1 MKSWQ
6 MNGRVLHSR
15 LLFVVFVVRLYLSD
29 CWDVVLY
36 AAVQRRLTAGT
47 CRNIISDYL
56 DHEKLSCGNYL
67 RKE

>member
-1 MKSWQ
+1 MANEWQ
-6 MNGRVLHSR
+6 SLAFQVAFCCFCGP
-15 LLFVVFVVRLYLSD
+15 YLSG

-36 AAVQRRLTAGT
+36 AAVQRRLTAGA

-56 DHEKLSCGNYL
+56 DHEKLLCGNYL